1 MRTHKTQQLE
11 VNNIGKPKIEE
22 LPENEREIFY
32 ATLLKRIA
40 ELSAKGGVNEYEPHK
55 SESLL

>member
-1 MRTHKTQQLE
+1 MRTHKTQKLE

-40 ELSAKGGVNEYEPHK
+40 ELSAQGGE
-55 SESLL
+55 